1 MSFDAIVGGQ
11 WGDEGKGKIVDLLS
25 KDVDVVARYQG
36 GANAGHTVYKEDKKV
51 VLHQIPTGALRE
63 SCTCVL
69 GNGMVIDPIGI
80 LEEINTLKELNINV
94 RDRIFIDY
102 YAHIVTPIHK
112 CIDRVNEAKTNNEI
126 GTTCKG
132 IGPTYTDK
140 YKRIGIRAID
150 ILSSETLIEKANMRL
165 QIALRNN
172 EITDN
177 EIPQLQEELQLFYS
191 TCMQISEYVQDTFE
205 YLHSA
210 LNKNILIEGAQGTM
224 LDIDYGTYPYVT
236 SSNCSSGGIGTGLG
250 IPGSKLNNI
259 IGIFKAYT
267 TRVGGGP
274 FPTELFNQDGEMLG
288 SIGKEFGATT
298 GRPRRC
304 GWFDLVAARYS
315 AKVNGLT
322 GIALTKL
329 DILNSFETIKVCTAY
344 DLNDKTTKHMTE
356 ALNELQNVQ
365 PVYKEFKGWNTDI
378 KDIDNFE
385 ELPDEA
391 KNYIQYLELEIGV
404 PISMIS
410 IGPKRHQIIHHKK

>member
-36 GANAGHTVYKEDKKV
+36 GANAGHTVYKADKKV

-80 LEEINTLKELNINV
+80 LEEINTLKKININV
-94 RDRIFIDY
+94 RNRIFIDY

-150 ILSSETLIEKANMRL
+150 ILSSETLIEKTKMRL
-165 QIALRNN
+165 QIALNNN

-177 EIPQLQEELQLFYS
+177 EVPQLKEELQLFYS
-191 TCMQISEYVQDTFE
+191 TCMQISEYIQDTFE

-274 FPTELFNQDGEMLG
+274 FPTELFNQDGEILG

-344 DLNDKTTKHMTE
+344 NLNDKTTQHMTE
-356 ALNELQNVQ
+356 ALNQLQNVQ
-365 PVYKEFKGWNTDI
+365 PIYKEFKGWNTDI
-378 KDIDNFE
+378 TDIDNFE